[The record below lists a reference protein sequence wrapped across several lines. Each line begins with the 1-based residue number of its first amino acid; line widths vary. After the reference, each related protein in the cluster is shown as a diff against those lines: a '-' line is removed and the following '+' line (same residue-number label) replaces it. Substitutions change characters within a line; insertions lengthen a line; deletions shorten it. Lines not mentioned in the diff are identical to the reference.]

1 MTNYP
6 DNYVAV
12 EIGHTVKLRVGLSTY
27 LFTPDDYAA
36 IADAIF
42 SNPPEDVV
50 WQGRVTSELVSGM
63 TGDQIDEMVR
73 SLDESVELTLDD
85 YALEDL
91 DRCRLQ
97 CVCTPEE
104 KAK

>member
-1 MTNYP
+1 MANYP

-12 EIGHTVKLRVGLSTY
+12 EVGHTVKLRVGLSTY

-42 SNPPEDVV
+42 CNPPPNVV
-50 WQGRVTSELVSGM
+50 WQSQMTSEMVSGM
-63 TGDQIDEMVR
+63 SPYQIDEMTR

-85 YALEDL
+85 YELEN
-91 DRCRLQ
+91 
-97 CVCTPEE
+97 V
-104 KAK
+104 